1 MTTEARKRLEALV
14 QFSDLGAGFNIAM
27 KDLDIRGA
35 GNLLGGEQSGFISDI
50 GFEMYQKILN
60 EAMEELRETEFKD
73 LYADRNTDDF
83 VQFVKDCVI
92 ETDLEIRI
100 PDDYVNNVAERL
112 SLYQKLDSL
121 ENKAA
126 LEAYAQKLIDRFG
139 PLPRTVKE
147 LFRSFELRWLAQDI
161 GIERLVIKS
170 GTMVCYFIA
179 NPQSAFYDSPE
190 FQRVL
195 SYIQTNPSECKL
207 SEKNDRLRMIYTNIH
222 TIDHAVKRLMEIIG

>member
-1 MTTEARKRLEALV
+1 
-14 QFSDLGAGFNIAM
+14 
-27 KDLDIRGA
+27 
-35 GNLLGGEQSGFISDI
+35 LGGEQSGFISDI

-60 EAMEELRETEFKD
+60 EAMDELRETEFKD
-73 LYADRNTDDF
+73 LYAERNTDDF

-121 ENKAA
+121 ENNEA
-126 LEAYAQKLIDRFG
+126 LETYSNKLIDRFG

-147 LFRSFELRWLAQDI
+147 LFRSFELRWLAQEI
-161 GIERLVIKS
+161 GIEKLVIKS

-179 NPQSAFYDSPE
+179 NPQSPFYDSPE
-190 FQRVL
+190 FRRIL
-195 SYIQTNPSECKL
+195 NFIQTNPMDCKL
-207 SEKNDRLRMIYTNIH
+207 SEKNDKLRMIYSNIQ
-222 TIDHAVKRLMEIIG
+222 TIDQAVKRLMEIVNK